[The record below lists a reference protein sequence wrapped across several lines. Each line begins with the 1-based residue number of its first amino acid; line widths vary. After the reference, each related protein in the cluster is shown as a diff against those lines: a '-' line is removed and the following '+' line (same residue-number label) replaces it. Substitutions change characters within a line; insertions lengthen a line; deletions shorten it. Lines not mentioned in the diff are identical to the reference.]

1 MIEQAIYSVLSG
13 NAAVSALVSTRIYPT
28 IAPEG
33 ASLPFLA
40 YRRVETEHVQ
50 TKSRTQ
56 DDLARARIEVRCVAS
71 SYSGVRTLA
80 DKVRLALHGYA
91 GTSGSY
97 TIRGTIS
104 EGEYDSG
111 ELPPDGTDVPR
122 HVVVNDYGVWFSE
135 TAPS

>member
-1 MIEQAIYSVLSG
+1 MIEQAVYSVL
-13 NAAVSALVSTRIYPT
+13 AADSAVAALVSTRIYPT

-50 TKSRTQ
+50 TKSRTL
-56 DDLARARIEVRCVAS
+56 DDLARARVEVRCVAS
-71 SYSGVRTLA
+71 TYSGVRTLA
-80 DKVRLALHGYA
+80 DKVRLAMHGYA
-91 GTSGSY
+91 GTVGSY
-97 TIRGTIS
+97 TIRGVID

-111 ELPPDGTDVPR
+111 EMPPDGTDVPR